1 VGTLIRWLLR
11 LLLTLLGMVFML
23 GLFAALGLYLVYS
36 LIRWLL
42 TGRKPQFAMVW
53 QQYRGMRQRFKSEA
67 GSEQG
72 DVIDVEVREVRDD
85 RLSRD
90 KAPK

>member
-1 VGTLIRWLLR
+1 VGTLIRWLLL

-23 GLFAALGLYLVYS
+23 CLFAALGIYLVYS

-53 QQYRGMRQRFKSEA
+53 QQYRGMRQRFKSDA